1 MMPLLPA
8 LRKLFAKRPPT
19 AAEPAAAEVLDAAG
33 WQARRSALLARVGK
47 ARWDDPDPAVRRGR
61 VEWVTQ
67 EILAVMVHTDPDRS
81 VRLNACRWI
90 MDRAVLAEIAQQDE
104 SPEVR
109 DVATRYL
116 TKLDAMAPDEIARIQ
131 ERWET
136 RRKRMRESST
146 R

>member
-1 MMPLLPA
+1 MPLRA
-8 LRKLFAKRPPT
+8 LRRLFAKRPP
-19 AAEPAAAEVLDAAG
+19 AAANPTEPEVLDAAA
-33 WQARRSALLARVGK
+33 WQARRAALLARIGK
-47 ARWDDPDPAVRRGR
+47 ARWDDPDPTVRRGR

-90 MDRAVLAEIAQQDE
+90 MDRAVLAQVAQQDE

-116 TKLDAMAPDEIARIQ
+116 AKLDAMAPDEVTRIQ
-131 ERWET
+131 ERWEA
-136 RRKRMRESST
+136 RRKRMRESNT